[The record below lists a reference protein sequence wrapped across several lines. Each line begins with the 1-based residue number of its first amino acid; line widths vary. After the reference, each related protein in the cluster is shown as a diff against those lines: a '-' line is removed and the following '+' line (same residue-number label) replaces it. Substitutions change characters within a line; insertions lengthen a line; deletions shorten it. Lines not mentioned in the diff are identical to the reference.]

1 MSLRK
6 VKHEVIQLSPNKPE
20 SSGASLGRH
29 EDGLGDVVQDLEQ
42 KLGVGASLGGRLDL
56 VRVQLAG
63 LSGFDDSGQRK
74 ISYS

>member
-1 MSLRK
+1 MIRFS
-6 VKHEVIQLSPNKPE
+6 SNKPE
-20 SSGASLGRH
+20 SSGASLGGH

-42 KLGVGASLGGRLDL
+42 KLGVGASLGRRLDL